1 MTVIELK
8 NDYKLYLKKVKRE
21 IPEVLKKGPMSR
33 GALIDG
39 LVALS
44 PLSEADKKDMG
55 ASGALAMYRSIIGT
69 AIKRLE
75 QYGDI
80 SVSDHGE
87 ITLAKKPSVIVK
99 ETEIARYIIDFLK
112 NKTYTAK
119 DITKA
124 ALGYF
129 GADAT
134 HSDADDESIAA
145 TVKRLL
151 PDLVRRGKLT
161 CAYGKYA
168 LCSDTIVIK
177 RPRSLFE
184 EFITLINARGGEFF
198 ENFSALLLDKYYRS
212 LGMQVGY
219 CNVIGGSDDGGIDVI
234 MNVSDQLGFSD
245 KILVQCKQKSGSN
258 VTLKELKEFVGAY
271 YVEKGTR
278 GIFMTTS
285 RFHKEAS
292 LLFAELN
299 DIIPIDGPKL
309 FDIAKRCECG
319 IKLENGEY
327 KIDGE
332 FFAI

>member
-1 MTVIELK
+1 MTVSEIK
-8 NDYKLYLKKVKRE
+8 NDYKLYLHKVKKE
-21 IPEVLKKGPMSR
+21 IPALLEGAPLSR
-33 GALIDG
+33 KALVDK

-44 PLSEADKKDMG
+44 PLTDEDKKDMG

-80 SVSDHGE
+80 SVSAHNE
-87 ITLAKKPSVIVK
+87 ITLVKKPSVIVR
-99 ETEIARYIIDFLK
+99 ETEISRYIIDFLK
-112 NKTYTAK
+112 NRTCTAK
-119 DITKA
+119 EITAA

-129 GADAT
+129 GADRT
-134 HSDADDESIAA
+134 HSASDDDSIEQ
-145 TVKRLL
+145 TVKKLL

-184 EFITLINARGGEFF
+184 EFITLINSKGGEFF
-198 ENFSALLLDKYYRS
+198 ENYSAILLDKYYRS
-212 LGMQVGY
+212 LGMQVAY

-234 MNVSDQLGFSD
+234 MNVSDQLGFND
-245 KILVQCKQKSGSN
+245 KILIQCKQKSGSN

-278 GIFMTTS
+278 GIFMTNS

-292 LLFAELN
+292 LLFSELG

-309 FDIAKRCECG
+309 FDIAKKCECG
-319 IKLENGEY
+319 IKMENGEY
-327 KIDGE
+327 KIDEE